1 MINLYLKGEGGIL
14 KDVGVEKLESI
25 NPADI
30 LWVDACMPSV
40 DDRKALE
47 KALEV
52 TLVSKEEAQEIESTS
67 KYIENEDG
75 VVANMN
81 FYEPAGETFRME
93 PMSFIVSKNDYL
105 VSMRHTQCD
114 VFSETEKRILHDY
127 MGNRSGTEVFFTLI
141 ESHIDREADMLELVA
156 KHITE
161 LSRDISSNDSVEKEM
176 VKRISELQEKIMSLR
191 ESIFDCQ
198 RVLFSIRRSSRFPA
212 SFAPRVQLILKD
224 VDSLINHADFS
235 FQRLDSLQDTAMGL
249 INIEQNE
256 IVKILSVAAVIFM
269 PPTLVA
275 SIYGM
280 NFKAMPQLDWTYQMA
295 GGTII
300 PLGYISA
307 IVLMIALTLLTL
319 WYFKYKKWL

>member
-1 MINLYLKGEGGIL
+1 MINLYLKGDGGIL

-67 KYIENEDG
+67 KYMENEDG

-81 FYEPAGETFRME
+81 FYEPEGETFRME

>member
-67 KYIENEDG
+67 KYMENEDG

-81 FYEPAGETFRME
+81 FYEPEGETFRME

-141 ESHIDREADMLELVA
+141 EAHIDREADMLELVA
-156 KHITE
+156 KHIAE

-198 RVLFSIRRSSRFPA
+198 RVLFSIRRSSRFPE

-280 NFKAMPQLDWTYQMA
+280 NFKAMPQLDWTYQTV

>member
-67 KYIENEDG
+67 KYMENEDG

-81 FYEPAGETFRME
+81 FYEPEGETFRME

-141 ESHIDREADMLELVA
+141 EAHIDREADMLELVA